1 MYTLYMAAPR
11 LGTWW
16 QLYGYGHVHRVV
28 PMVCGPPHGSVSL
41 YHTLYPR
48 YLWYTLSL
56 YMYRMYGYGHVVVV
70 GMVHVTVY
78 HVHGG
83 VY

>member
-1 MYTLYMAAPR
+1 MY
-11 LGTWW
+11 
-16 QLYGYGHVHRVV
+16 
-28 PMVCGPPHGSVSL
+28 
-41 YHTLYPR
+41 TLYPR

-56 YMYRMYGYGHVVVV
+56 YMYRMYGYGHVGVVRTWCTRYGHVVVV

-83 VY
+83 VYLLWWCVLVVCTYCGGVCSGDTCM